1 MVYPAFEKY
10 LGEEGKKMAD
20 RDRADHN
27 EVCNPT
33 PPILLY
39 LTPATQVKLALKKF
53 QNLYPTDA
61 DFHPTLD
68 ALMKT
73 LREHIHDEET
83 HDLPA
88 LEKAVSGDGTASIA
102 RSFERTKMFT
112 PTRSHPSAPDKP
124 PFETVA
130 GLMAAPLDRLADL
143 FRKFPDEDTPR
154 PGR

>member
-1 MVYPAFEKY
+1 MRYA
-10 LGEEGKKMAD
+10 
-20 RDRADHN
+20 
-27 EVCNPT
+27 T
-33 PPILLY
+33 PPQKTYCYIHNSN
-39 LTPATQVKLALKKF
+39 TPTQVKLALKKF